1 MLDVCYAANSGA
13 KIDQTTDVLE
23 SADLLELLKNM
34 SDSELAEL
42 EDELNFAH
50 FTGIFGAKLSEIT
63 DDSNFGSRRSV
74 KETPSRAA

>member
-34 SDSELAEL
+34 SDIELTEL

-50 FTGIFGAKLSEIT
+50 FTGLFGPLLSDIT
-63 DDSNFGSRRSV
+63 CDSNGRGRNALSR
-74 KETPSRAA
+74 TPSRAA